1 MMKIL
6 IIVIGVEM
14 RWCWNGGRRR
24 REVYYSGIMKGGLAI
39 PIAGQRLLWV
49 PTISRERMYTMT
61 LVTPFERVAA
71 GGKEGGGGWVESIL
85 VDQVD

>member
-39 PIAGQRLLWV
+39 PIAGRRLLSV
-49 PTISRERMYTMT
+49 PNTSREKIYVMISA
-61 LVTPFERVAA
+61 TPCEWVAV
-71 GGKEGGGGWVESIL
+71 GGVVEEGGLVE
-85 VDQVD
+85 VGQVF